1 MIIEERTMSNHE
13 NESDKLEA
21 RLQELERKHRALD
34 KEIEMR
40 YHNVTVSEEVRKMKT
55 MKLYLKDEIHRLNE
69 QLIQLRLG

>member
-1 MIIEERTMSNHE
+1 MSNYD
-13 NESDKLEA
+13 NDADKLES
-21 RLQELERKHRALD
+21 RLEELERKHKALD

-69 QLIQLRLG
+69 KLIQLRLR